1 MNPELIPALEQL
13 VADHDGFVRLDGTQ
27 TGLVVL
33 SDQAY
38 REMLG
43 IGTDEELRDSLAAI
57 EEGIADMESG
67 RTRPFREVLDEIRR
81 GDGSS
86 R

>member
-13 VADHDGFVRLDGTQ
+13 VADHNGMVRLDGERSSF
-27 TGLVVL
+27 VVM

-43 IGTDEELRDSLAAI
+43 IGTDEELRESLAAI
-57 EEGIADMESG
+57 EQGVADMENG
-67 RTRPFREVLDEIRR
+67 RTRPFIEVLDEIRR
-81 GDGSS
+81 GNGSPH
-86 R
+86 

>member
-1 MNPELIPALEQL
+1 MNPEFIPALEQL
-13 VADHDGFVRLDGTQ
+13 VADHHGILHLDGEQ
-27 TGLVVL
+27 TSFVVL

-43 IGTDEELRDSLAAI
+43 IGTDDELRESLAAI
-57 EEGIADMESG
+57 EQGIADVESG
-67 RTRPFREVLDEIRR
+67 RTRPFREVLDEIRH
-81 GDGSS
+81 GDGSP